1 VKAYLNFL
9 LLSFF
14 LLTNLIL
21 FLIAFILYIKSRKNI
36 NIRETLECNIFK
48 SFFDITNCSVFALN
62 DAGIKYVNKSAE
74 ELTGYSENELKSMN
88 IIDLVHFSHKSLL
101 EKRLIN
107 FKKNDSFSRLELKI
121 TKKNGLDKWTE
132 IWGEKIIIK
141 NNPIF
146 FINAIDISEK
156 KEMEEALLDSER
168 KFRKIV
174 ETSNEGICLV
184 NSKGSLIFV
193 NEKLAEIIGYDM
205 QEIIGKSLF
214 DFMDK
219 KSKEKAK
226 EKLKDRTNNIK
237 EIYDFKFIKKSGE
250 EVWTIISATPYFDD
264 NKKIF
269 GSIAMVLDITPRKVF
284 ETQLK
289 QKELFYQTIMKNFPN
304 GKISILDKNLDFM
317 ITYGSESDAQ
327 DIAHSNIIRK
337 NISEVFGEEF
347 YDTLK
352 ERVTEILDGQI
363 INFEIQVKDVFY
375 KVFALPIN
383 YNNQIDILITTQNI
397 SDSRKYQEELKLL
410 LSEKEVLI
418 KEIHHRVKNNL
429 AIILSVI
436 GIQYRKCDN
445 DEAKTA
451 LEEIRGRIKSISD
464 IHENLY
470 RSDDYVNINIKKYLN
485 DLANYQYKNYISKNK
500 NISLKTDID
509 DVKITIERC
518 ILFGLIINELLTNS
532 LKYAFPFTSSGEIF
546 ISFKNQKDEYN
557 LIVKDNGVGYQYDFD
572 IDNVETTGFKI
583 VSLLTNQLN
592 GKILLN
598 TKNGFETKIIFPK

>member
-1 VKAYLNFL
+1 MNFYL
-9 LLSFF
+9 LLLLSSFF
-14 LLTNLIL
+14 LLTSLI
-21 FLIAFILYIKSRKNI
+21 FFPIALILYIKSKKNI
-36 NIRETLECNIFK
+36 INDETPDCNIYK
-48 SFFDITNCSVFALN
+48 SFFDITNCSVFVLN
-62 DAGIKYVNKSAE
+62 DAGIKYVNKKAE

-88 IIDLVHFSHKSLL
+88 ILDLIHIGYKSLL
-101 EKRLIN
+101 EQSLID
-107 FKKNDSFSRLELKI
+107 FKKHDSFSRIELKI
-121 TKKNGLDKWTE
+121 RKKNGLDNWTE
-132 IWGEKIIIK
+132 FWGEKIIIN

-146 FINAIDISEK
+146 IINAIDISER

-214 DFMDK
+214 DFMDRE
-219 KSKEKAK
+219 SMEIAK
-226 EKLKDRTNNIK
+226 ERLKERKNDIK

-264 NKKIF
+264 NKKIY
-269 GSIAMVLDITPRKVF
+269 GSIAMVLDITSRKLF
-284 ETQLK
+284 ELQLK
-289 QKELFYQTIMKNFPN
+289 EKDFFYQTIMKNFPN
-304 GKISILDKNLDFM
+304 GKISILDKSLNF
-317 ITYGSESDAQ
+317 IVNYGSEYDMK
-327 DIAHSNIIRK
+327 DIDCSNILGK
-337 NISEVFGEEF
+337 NISEVFGKEF
-347 YDTLK
+347 YETLK
-352 ERVTEILDGQI
+352 EKVDQILDGKI
-363 INFEIQVKDVFY
+363 IHFEIQVKNIFY

-383 YNNQIDILITTQNI
+383 YNNQIDILVTTQNI
-397 SDSRKYQEELKLL
+397 GDSKKYQEELKLL
-410 LSEKEVLI
+410 LAEKEVLI

-445 DEAKTA
+445 AEAKTA

-470 RSDDYVNINIKKYLN
+470 RSDDYININIKKYLN
-485 DLANYQYKNYISKNK
+485 DLANYQYKNYVTRNK
-500 NISLKTDID
+500 NITLKTDID

-518 ILFGLIINELLTNS
+518 IPFGLIINELLTNS
-532 LKYAFPFTSSGEIF
+532 LKYAFPSGSSGEIF
-546 ISFKNQKDEYN
+546 ISFKNQKDEYY
-557 LIVKDNGVGYQYDFD
+557 LVVKDNGVGYQYDLQ

-583 VSLLTNQLN
+583 VSLLTNQFN

-598 TKNGFETKIIFPK
+598 TKNGFETIIIFPK